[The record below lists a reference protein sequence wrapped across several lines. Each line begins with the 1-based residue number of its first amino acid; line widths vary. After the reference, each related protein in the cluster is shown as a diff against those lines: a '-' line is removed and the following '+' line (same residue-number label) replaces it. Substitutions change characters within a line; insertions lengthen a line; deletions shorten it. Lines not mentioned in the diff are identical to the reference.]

1 MKKLLPMEQP
11 KLICHHHLTSA
22 DAILRANAKDQ
33 IHKLFCAHHI
43 NCYFQNDFQQYKF
56 VISIHDYWAMNKKY
70 TEAQSILFLKETY
83 RAQAIDFVSLIKKS
97 LDVDS
102 YVLVSCNRSYI
113 EHAGD
118 EEDSQYPCLIAGY
131 DDFSH
136 TFTIYGFD
144 RDNRYI
150 CFHMDYTVFSDALWD
165 TSDDSILF
173 TLRRCRKNAHI
184 PLDIKSTVQELDD
197 YLNATTSKKVYTGDQ
212 LYGIA
217 AIRALSSKFAQS
229 QISGQPLY
237 EPCLQKFA
245 LHKRL
250 MKERVEFFA
259 TEGILSPKWISFA
272 QDGLNYG
279 EDVLDLGRVYNQ
291 TRNEVSLHTI
301 LENIET
307 TVEMESDYLKGVLK
321 ELKDTKQ

>member
-118 EEDSQYPCLIAGY
+118 EEDLQYPCLIAGY

-150 CFHMDYTVFSDALWD
+150 CFHMDYTVLAEIEFIHREHVFGIVVPYAVICPELAFGSFFGCKHITHLNINAATVFIADKVDFSFTDLTDADLISPSKHFKAND
-165 TSDDSILF
+165 VF
-173 TLRRCRKNAHI
+173 KN
-184 PLDIKSTVQELDD
+184 EL
-197 YLNATTSKKVYTGDQ
+197 NV
-212 LYGIA
+212 
-217 AIRALSSKFAQS
+217 ALIVAV
-229 QISGQPLY
+229 
-237 EPCLQKFA
+237 
-245 LHKRL
+245 KRL
-250 MKERVEFFA
+250 TKTVIREIVFLIDFENF
-259 TEGILSPKWISFA
+259 LS
-272 QDGLNYG
+272 G
-279 EDVLDLGRVYNQ
+279 
-291 TRNEVSLHTI
+291 
-301 LENIET
+301 
-307 TVEMESDYLKGVLK
+307 
-321 ELKDTKQ
+321 